1 MLKASP
7 FIERTGPDVRKGKD
21 IEGQGLI
28 DTFGVRGVEFGNW
41 AAGDERHCGSG
52 CERWPMSVGA
62 SATGV
67 CTSCCDGRALR

>member
-41 AAGDERHCGSG
+41 AAGGRRGIAAAA
-52 CERWPMSVGA
+52 A
-62 SATGV
+62 SAGP
-67 CTSCCDGRALR
+67 